1 MSGARLDT
9 PNRTGCDPEGMAFLS
24 SLLLTVLAAIAPV
37 APPPAGG
44 VADYQLGGAY
54 RPAAKVDVVVRDRT
68 EKPAR
73 GVYSICYV
81 NAFQTQPG
89 ELSWWRKR
97 HPGLLLRDAK
107 GRLVRDAGW
116 PDEVL
121 LDLRTARKR
130 AAVARI
136 TRRWF
141 AGCAD
146 RGFRAVEPD
155 NLDSWTRSK
164 KRLKASHARSHARL
178 LVRAAHSEGL
188 AIAQKNTPQLNGRR
202 LGFDFAVA
210 EECEVYRECGRY
222 TRMYGRRVIE
232 IEYTDNGRQAFA
244 RACRARGSR
253 VSVLLRDRDVVPRG
267 TRGYV
272 FRTC

>member
-1 MSGARLDT
+1 
-9 PNRTGCDPEGMAFLS
+9 MAFLS
-24 SLLLTVLAAIAPV
+24 SLLLAVLAAVTPV
-37 APPPAGG
+37 TLPPPGG

-54 RPAAKVDVVVRDRT
+54 RPAAKVDLVVRDRT
-68 EKPAR
+68 EKPAP

-89 ELSWWRKR
+89 TLRWWKKR
-97 HPGLLLRDAK
+97 HPRLLLRD
-107 GRLVRDAGW
+107 GRGRVVRDPGW

-121 LDLRTARKR
+121 LDLRSPRKR
-130 AAVARI
+130 AAAAKVARG
-136 TRRWF
+136 WF
-141 AGCAD
+141 AGCAEQ
-146 RGFRAVEPD
+146 GYLAVEPD

-164 KRLKASHARSHARL
+164 GLVTRSQARAYAKRLVTGAHA
-178 LVRAAHSEGL
+178 EGL
-188 AIAQKNTPQLNGRR
+188 AIAQKNAPDINGRK

-232 IEYTDNGRQAFA
+232 IEYTDNGRKAFK

-253 VSVLLRDRDVVPRG
+253 ISVLLRDRDVVPRG
-267 TRGYV
+267 ARGYV
-272 FRTC
+272 YRTC